1 MNDDVKLIEYKNLYW
16 YTFRTRLIVRIFME
30 TLEFAVELHKI
41 EDKDIVEWLYAMFQI
56 REAVSCSQMFLY

>member
-1 MNDDVKLIEYKNLYW
+1 
-16 YTFRTRLIVRIFME
+16 ME

-56 REAVSCSQMFLY
+56 REAVSYSQMFLY

>member
-1 MNDDVKLIEYKNLYW
+1 
-16 YTFRTRLIVRIFME
+16 ME

-41 EDKDIVEWLYAMFQI
+41 EDKDIVEWFQI